1 MITSLKTLLENQAK
15 FADEERANLAVCR
28 QRLAQLNGT
37 AGHEKFKYADERNAV
52 QNELNAIL
60 YELNAKDMLHED
72 RIIKN
77 MPSLHDYIDLGI
89 EVISGNVDTVTEEEP
104 EPETEDLQQSA

>member
-1 MITSLKTLLENQAK
+1 M
-15 FADEERANLAVCR
+15 
-28 QRLAQLNGT
+28 
-37 AGHEKFKYADERNAV
+37 

-104 EPETEDLQQSA
+104 EPETEDIQQSA